1 MEGFFYFC
9 RMNKLYL
16 ILFCFL
22 LIPFVPKL
30 GSVDVI
36 GPQWLLFSCFNLFFL
51 IYNFFT
57 YQKIIFNLKSSV
69 VFKNYV
75 LFFLLLAL
83 SVFYSVNVNL
93 TIHDLARDINVFL
106 LLFNLLVFL
115 KNDKINFYK
124 LSLILSLILFFEV
137 LFSMKVFINDFLKD
151 GFKVFQYSAIHQ
163 NAFLG
168 ITGNKNITA
177 ASIVL
182 KLPFLFYLLFRSR
195 KWLITVL
202 GVILYFAIS
211 FDLSV
216 LSARA
221 SLLSFVFITLCFYVF
236 LLYSKKYFK
245 FSFLV
250 ISMALGIYTSII
262 FIPSDSNN
270 PINRLSSIEVSNE
283 SSSFRLE
290 LWNDAFSYLKDKLF
304 YGSGRGSWKIE
315 SAQFWSEH
323 GKEYLVPYHAHND
336 FLEIGTEL
344 GWLGMISY
352 LSVFF
357 LSFLILL
364 KSFFFKGQQFSFF
377 IFLALS
383 TYFVDAF
390 FNFPMER
397 PIMQIT
403 FAVLLFLITYFEL
416 NKNQSIDE

>member
-1 MEGFFYFC
+1 
-9 RMNKLYL
+9 MNKLYF

-36 GPQWLLFSCFNLFFL
+36 GPQWLFFSCLNLIFL
-51 IYNFFT
+51 IYNFLTF
-57 YQKIIFNLKSSV
+57 QKIILNLNNSV
-69 VFKNYV
+69 VFKIYV
-75 LFFLLLAL
+75 FFFLLLSL
-83 SVFYSVNVNL
+83 SVFYSVNINL

-106 LLFNLLVFL
+106 LVFNLLVFL
-115 KNDKINFYK
+115 KTDKLNFYR
-124 LSLILSLILFFEV
+124 LSLILSLILSFEV
-137 LFSMKVFINDFLKD
+137 LFSLKTFLNDFLSD
-151 GFKVFQYSAIHQ
+151 GLNVFNYTAINQ

-182 KLPFLFYLLFRSR
+182 KLPFLFYVIFRSR
-195 KWLITVL
+195 KLLVTILGLIL
-202 GVILYFAIS
+202 FSAIS

-221 SLLSFVFITLCFYVF
+221 SLLSFVFITLSFCVF
-236 LLYSKKYFK
+236 LLYNKKYLK
-245 FSFLV
+245 FSSLAV
-250 ISMALGIYTSII
+250 SIVLGISTSII

-290 LWNDAFSYLKDKLF
+290 LWEDAFSYLKYKLF

-344 GWLGMISY
+344 GWLGMITY
-352 LSVFF
+352 LSIFF
-357 LSFLILL
+357 FSFLILL

-377 IFLALS
+377 VFLALS

-397 PIMQIT
+397 PIMQIS
-403 FAVLLFLITYFEL
+403 FALMLFLVTYFEL

>member
-1 MEGFFYFC
+1 
-9 RMNKLYL
+9 MNKLYF
-16 ILFCFL
+16 ILLSFL

-30 GSVDVI
+30 GSVDII
-36 GPQWLLFSCFNLFFL
+36 GPQWLFFSCLNLIFL

-57 YQKIIFNLKSSV
+57 SQKIIFNLKSSV

-75 LFFLLLAL
+75 FFFLLISL
-83 SVFYSVNVNL
+83 SVLYSVNINL

-106 LLFNLLVFL
+106 LVFNLLVFL
-115 KNDKINFYK
+115 KTDKLNFYR
-124 LSLILSLILFFEV
+124 LSLILSLILSFEV
-137 LFSMKVFINDFLKD
+137 LFSLKTFLNDFLND
-151 GFKVFQYSAIHQ
+151 GLNVFNYTAINQ

-182 KLPFLFYLLFRSR
+182 KLPFLFYVIFRSR
-195 KWLITVL
+195 KLLVTILGLIL
-202 GVILYFAIS
+202 FSAIS

-221 SLLSFVFITLCFYVF
+221 SLLSFVFITLCFFVF
-236 LLYSKKYFK
+236 LLYNKKYFK
-245 FSFLV
+245 FSSLV
-250 ISMALGIYTSII
+250 ISIALGIFTSII

-290 LWNDAFSYLKDKLF
+290 LWEDAFSYLKDKLF

-344 GWLGMISY
+344 GWLGMITY
-352 LSVFF
+352 LSIFF
-357 LSFLILL
+357 FSFLILL
-364 KSFFFKGQQFSFF
+364 KSFLFKGQQFSFF
-377 IFLALS
+377 VFLALS

-397 PIMQIT
+397 PIMQIS
-403 FAVLLFLITYFEL
+403 FALLLFLVTYFEL